1 MNIPSELN
9 DIQPRATQLWNCDEY
24 GFDTNGK
31 LNMLVCTYKLFPG
44 EIMWKVQTGE
54 WAPFWLQ
61 LLFFI
66 RDDGKCFM
74 SPIIVHQAK

>member
-54 WAPFWLQ
+54 
-61 LLFFI
+61 
-66 RDDGKCFM
+66 
-74 SPIIVHQAK
+74 